1 MTGRA
6 RISSGFLVRLF
17 QLSLE
22 CIVVVLIP
30 VSVSAQLPAVND
42 VADQVKMVGFA
53 GVEEIKKKPGL
64 AAACAEV
71 HVGQPD

>member
-1 MTGRA
+1 
-6 RISSGFLVRLF
+6 
-17 QLSLE
+17 
-22 CIVVVLIP
+22 VVLIP